1 MRKLFLF
8 LILSIIS
15 SCTCNKASNITIINS
30 SDITD
35 SIKDKFSFI
44 KSEIL
49 RDSLDLFIK
58 PDNVFPNRQ
67 GQTVYTIQ
75 MAKYKQDTLIQFSSW
90 NYTPIEDLMFDDPRF
105 ILETHRNERLL
116 RDIPWDVLYDY
127 VIEKS
132 KQGFTSYG
140 AIELNDTTVLA
151 VVMRDSLKIDNLIQY
166 NQFDSILFKKY
177 EYTILD
183 DQLGPNFKL
192 YKYSR
197 QQGLKLLIERKW

>member
-15 SCTCNKASNITIINS
+15 SCTCNTASNITIINS
-30 SDITD
+30 SDSTD

-58 PDNVFPNRQ
+58 PDNVFPNSQ

-116 RDIPWDVLYDY
+116 RDIPWDELYDY
-127 VIEKS
+127 VIKKS

-177 EYTILD
+177 ERTIPE
-183 DQLGPNFKL
+183 DQLGPDFKL